1 MVFALDHSPVSP
13 GHSQKTPAQR
23 TRPAAG
29 LTPVVMLAV
38 PRVPTADGQNVDSP
52 APGVAARAEPRL
64 RQAPEYQTVP
74 IIEPDASPLQ
84 NLVQNGRQHILNLV
98 GGSRFWRL
106 FVGGGFAVLV
116 GAITLIVLEPRA
128 EMGLSSPNAEPT
140 KSKPAA
146 LLPAEGVIADQSQA
160 GRPEIQLVV
169 GETDGAAGQQPAE
182 YMDPF
187 VEANLVKAGVQHAV
201 HHTDATE
208 DPSQL
213 IRQVANQGQA
223 EPAPAWLSGTIETDE
238 GLHQPLRNHERSR
251 PSDR

>member
-1 MVFALDHSPVSP
+1 MVFALVHPSVRSTEQPDANAA
-13 GHSQKTPAQR
+13 TPSSAG
-23 TRPAAG
+23 TRP
-29 LTPVVMLAV
+29 VIMLAV
-38 PRVPTADGQNVDSP
+38 PRLPTAKPLVEVKTVKLP
-52 APGVAARAEPRL
+52 AAQRDPSK
-64 RQAPEYQTVP
+64 YQTVP

-84 NLVQNGRQHILNLV
+84 NLVQNGRQQFLNLV

-116 GAITLIVLEPRA
+116 GAITLIALEPRA
-128 EMGLSSPNAEPT
+128 EMARPSSSAEPT
-140 KSKPAA
+140 KASPAA
-146 LLPAEGVIADQSQA
+146 QLPAEGVIADQSKG

-169 GETDGAAGQQPAE
+169 GETDGPAGPQPAE

-187 VEANLVKAGVQHAV
+187 VEENLVKAGVQHAV
-201 HHTDATE
+201 HLTDSTDDRE
-208 DPSQL
+208 RL